1 MWRTY
6 AFDMVKNNPSSGM
19 SVRIAAFISA
29 LLLSLLTGVF
39 YNLWKYEVERI
50 ILEEGDWQS
59 RIVGEFDEE
68 DLEHIRSFA
77 HVKDVVVNEKI
88 NSKDSKKGR
97 YNKDAE
103 KRKKAGRTG
112 KAKKLSW
119 IFIFPVT
126 GQFFRICQRLR
137 KV

>member
-88 NSKDSKKGR
+88 NSKDSKKGS
-97 YNKDAE
+97 YNKDGGE
-103 KRKKAGRTG
+103 KKEGRQDG
-112 KAKKLSW
+112 EGEEVVVD
-119 IFIFPVT
+119 IYFPVT

>member
-1 MWRTY
+1 
-6 AFDMVKNNPSSGM
+6 M

-77 HVKDVVVNEKI
+77 HVKDGK
-88 NSKDSKKGR
+88 STS
-97 YNKDAE
+97 
-103 KRKKAGRTG
+103 AG
-112 KAKKLSW
+112 LN
-119 IFIFPVT
+119 PM
-126 GQFFRICQRLR
+126 FRESSRRGID
-137 KV
+137 